1 MLDMLVG
8 IRLNINMRRALILF
22 LNLHIYLYLLVLYV
36 QNTVMSLTP
45 RILSTTSS
53 NSSTHLASISGTQR
67 VLLYDVGDFF
77 SSSADIGW
85 QWVIIDC

>member
-8 IRLNINMRRALILF
+8 IRLNINMRPALILF
-22 LNLHIYLYLLVLYV
+22 LDFHIYLYLLVLYV

-53 NSSTHLASISGTQR
+53 NSNTHLASISDTQR
-67 VLLYDVGDFF
+67 VLLYNVDDFF